1 MRNLLKTALAAKI
14 TSESSFLLPRLVARR
29 IRNARRTRPTVEWF
43 HRLDDAHS
51 LLLGQALEQLSD
63 AWEVDII
70 GRTISPTPKTLAPQA
85 DLLRDYAAT
94 DARQI
99 APHLG
104 LEVGYVTPDSDAVER
119 GHSLLSSVEGTTDYL
134 GLANDIGAILWTGSP
149 ISEANSTETGA
160 LESNRRRL
168 HRLGHYQSG
177 MLFFEGEWFFGVDRL
192 PLLVERL
199 FEERLGPRPN
209 HFLALPPPPD
219 KPAEIEFFYSVRSP
233 YSYLALRRALDIAE
247 AANVP
252 LTIRPVLPMVM
263 RGEPVPF
270 SKRVYLLRDAAREAH
285 RHDIPFGRVRDPVGR
300 GVERVIAV
308 FVAAQAENLPAI
320 RFLECAATA
329 IWSQGV
335 AVDRDRG
342 LRKVCA
348 EAEIPWEFAS
358 NAIRDESWR
367 SAVEAN
373 QVALREIGHW
383 GVPTFRVGE
392 HVLWGQDRLWLLE
405 WLVSG

>member
-1 MRNLLKTALAAKI
+1 
-14 TSESSFLLPRLVARR
+14 
-29 IRNARRTRPTVEWF
+29 
-43 HRLDDAHS
+43 
-51 LLLGQALEQLSD
+51 
-63 AWEVDII
+63 
-70 GRTISPTPKTLAPQA
+70 
-85 DLLRDYAAT
+85 
-94 DARQI
+94 
-99 APHLG
+99 
-104 LEVGYVTPDSDAVER
+104 
-119 GHSLLSSVEGTTDYL
+119 
-134 GLANDIGAILWTGSP
+134 
-149 ISEANSTETGA
+149 
-160 LESNRRRL
+160 
-168 HRLGHYQSG
+168 